1 VIDKVTIFQDKYH
14 SKHTINGLF
23 INLFSV
29 IDKVAI
35 FQVKGSIVIYK
46 GIALNDLV
54 FILSPKFSQD
64 LVSIIILL

>member
-29 IDKVAI
+29 IDKVTI
-35 FQVKGSIVIYK
+35 FQVKGPIVISYTK
-46 GIALNDLV
+46 IVTGCANKD
-54 FILSPKFSQD
+54 K
-64 LVSIIILL
+64 